1 MSSSEAPDAA
11 TAEAEK
17 MEEVHDSMAVA
28 IAERYLTD
36 AVKNFH
42 DWGARY
48 AAPEDEIVD
57 LLDGED
63 WVVRLIEIILEYA
76 KKTED
81 ALLRVG
87 VVADMDFKYT
97 TALRLTEDGAVI
109 SGHGVSLDSDNWG
122 WFVVEMSA
130 DTVRRIA
137 HFCRKRLLFDRI
149 RVYAQ
154 LVHYFNELRGHREDE
169 VGRFPG
175 EYFSGFAM
183 AIELLAREVG
193 EYWLLCGGRGD
204 SQWAA
209 VKQDQEVS

>member
-36 AVKNFH
+36 AGKNFH

>member
-1 MSSSEAPDAA
+1 MSSSEASDAA
-11 TAEAEK
+11 TAEVEE
-17 MEEVHDSMAVA
+17 MEEAHDSVAVA
-28 IAERYLTD
+28 IAERYLAD

-48 AAPEDEIVD
+48 AAPENEIVD

-87 VVADMDFKYT
+87 VVSDMDFEYT
-97 TALRLTEDGAVI
+97 TALRLTEDGVVI
-109 SGHGVSLDSDNWG
+109 SGRGVGLNSDNWG

-137 HFCRKRLLFDRI
+137 YFCRKRLLFDRI

-154 LVHYFNELRGHREDE
+154 LVHYFNELRGHWEDE

-193 EYWLLCGGRGD
+193 VYWLLCQDPSD
-204 SQWAA
+204 SQGVV
-209 VKQDQEVS
+209 VKQDQGAS

>member
-11 TAEAEK
+11 TAEAEE

-42 DWGARY
+42 DWGVRY
-48 AAPEDEIVD
+48 AAPENEIVD

-87 VVADMDFKYT
+87 VVSDMDFEYT

-109 SGHGVSLDSDNWG
+109 SGRGVGLNSDNWG

-154 LVHYFNELRGHREDE
+154 LVHYFNELRGHWEDG

-209 VKQDQEVS
+209 VKQDQGVS

>member
-1 MSSSEAPDAA
+1 MSSSEASDAA
-11 TAEAEK
+11 TAEVEE
-17 MEEVHDSMAVA
+17 MEEVHDSVAVA
-28 IAERYLTD
+28 IAERYLAD

-48 AAPEDEIVD
+48 AAPEDEIID
-57 LLDGED
+57 FPGEEER
-63 WVVRLIEIILEYA
+63 VPCLIEVILEYA

-81 ALLRVG
+81 ALLRFG
-87 VVADMDFKYT
+87 VVPDMDFGYA
-97 TALRLTEDGAVI
+97 TALRLTEDKVTSA
-109 SGHGVSLDSDNWG
+109 HGVKLVSNRWG

-154 LVHYFNELRGHREDE
+154 LVHYFNELRGHWEDG

-209 VKQDQEVS
+209 VKQDQGVS